1 MEMKPV
7 AAEVEMKPAPDLEAK
22 PKIDEPVDSSRNQ
35 LEEEE
40 DMIVREI
47 DVYYTPSID
56 ADTQLYVMQYPLRPC
71 WRPYELDERCEEVR
85 VKHSTAEVEMDL
97 SIDVDSSNWD
107 SDRASR
113 ANITKQT
120 LSSSWKPSLAAG
132 YAVGVL
138 VDNKL
143 VLNPIHAVVQLRPS
157 IEQFKSG
164 GSKRKNNVP
173 GNAEVAIKLEDSNE
187 AKHVGLSKKQNKRIE
202 ASAEEKRTHEDECWV
217 PLKYHGLKSDFSAR
231 YLQRMLAQES
241 SNLHFTMNPY
251 EYVSSLCPG
260 ACDSNI
266 KSKSLSRRFFLSM
279 PLEERVRRL
288 LLEGPPVN
296 RFSALQHFASD
307 DSIED
312 LLGILQKH
320 AQLVQGL
327 WVPRSLLLFE
337 DKATCLARDFVL
349 LLFSKNL
356 AVKSEQLLVEAKLK
370 DHIKRVLNVFAVERP
385 SFKDWKFKEHRDA
398 SFIKE
403 HPDIVKKQEQV
414 WANVE
419 KQINDVINRPRKVG
433 PSKEVA
439 TRKSGM
445 AGKPLKVINSDEGA
459 SAVLSGKPMSNES
472 REALP
477 KALQKIFQM
486 HKVCSKQFIR
496 ERLREWAVARS
507 HVPKQAVD
515 AKMAILAADGVDTAD
530 FEEVISQVATNI
542 HGYYVSKSSS
552 EHPEYD
558 QLRKVVINLLLAGG
572 PDTKLKKAD
581 VIEAARLTLKR
592 DNITENEYKKVM
604 SDICESKGGSWVLKK
619 QK

>member
-1 MEMKPV
+1 M
-7 AAEVEMKPAPDLEAK
+7 
-22 PKIDEPVDSSRNQ
+22 
-35 LEEEE
+35 
-40 DMIVREI
+40 
-47 DVYYTPSID
+47 SIF
-56 ADTQLYVMQYPLRPC
+56 
-71 WRPYELDERCEEVR
+71 
-85 VKHSTAEVEMDL
+85 
-97 SIDVDSSNWD
+97 
-107 SDRASR
+107 
-113 ANITKQT
+113 
-120 LSSSWKPSLAAG
+120 
-132 YAVGVL
+132 VL
-138 VDNKL
+138 QL
-143 VLNPIHAVVQLRPS
+143 VLNPIHEVVQLRPS

-173 GNAEVAIKLEDSNE
+173 GNAEVTIKLEDSNE
-187 AKHVGLSKKQNKRIE
+187 AKHVGLSKKQNKRTE

-217 PLKYHGLKSDFSAR
+217 PLKYHGSKSDFSAR

-241 SNLHFTMNPY
+241 SNLHFTMNPH

-296 RFSALQHFASD
+296 RFSALQHFAPD

-312 LLGILQKH
+312 LLGVLQKH

-337 DKATCLARDFVL
+337 DKAACLARDFVL

-370 DHIKRVLNVFAVERP
+370 DHIKRLLNVFAVERP

-439 TRKSGM
+439 TRKSGI
-445 AGKPLKVINSDEGA
+445 AVKPLKVINSDEGA
-459 SAVLSGKPMSNES
+459 SAVLSGKP
-472 REALP
+472 
-477 KALQKIFQM
+477 I
-486 HKVCSKQFIR
+486 KQFIR